1 MNEKARV
8 ATLIAELNADVEGLG
23 DLAETNLRADG
34 RIRHGAT
41 DELDWAALGYTIQ
54 NIYNALE
61 SYFLRISRFF
71 ENDLPPS
78 TWHRELVE
86 RMTIEIEGLRP
97 RLLDSSLAQDI
108 HELRAFRH
116 VFRNIYGT
124 RLDPERTRIVQNRVP
139 SALTA
144 FRRAHARF
152 VTELRAVAEM
162 LE

>member
-41 DELDWAALGYTIQ
+41 DELDWAALGYTIH

-78 TWHRELVE
+78 IWHRELVE

-162 LE
+162 LK

>member
-8 ATLIAELNADVEGLG
+8 AILIAELHGDAEVLG
-23 DLAETNLRADG
+23 GLAETNLKADG

-41 DELDWAALGYTIQ
+41 DELDWAALGYTIH

-61 SYFLRISRFF
+61 SYFLRVSRFF

-78 TWHRELVE
+78 AWHRELVE

-97 RLLDSSLAQDI
+97 RLLDRALAQHI

-124 RLDPERTRIVQNRVP
+124 RLDPKRIRIVQDHVP
-139 SALTA
+139 STLAA
-144 FRRAHARF
+144 FDAAHVRF
-152 VTELRAVAEM
+152 ITELRTVEEM
-162 LE
+162 TE

>member
-1 MNEKARV
+1 MNEKAHV

-41 DELDWAALGYTIQ
+41 DELDWAALGYTIH

>member
-41 DELDWAALGYTIQ
+41 DELDWAALGYTIH

-61 SYFLRISRFF
+61 SHFLRISRFF

>member
-41 DELDWAALGYTIQ
+41 DELDWAALGYTIH

-144 FRRAHARF
+144 FRRAHVRF

>member
-8 ATLIAELNADVEGLG
+8 AILIAELHG
-23 DLAETNLRADG
+23 DAEVLSGLAETNLKADG

-41 DELDWAALGYTIQ
+41 DELDWAALGYTIH

-61 SYFLRISRFF
+61 SYFLRVSRFF

-78 TWHRELVE
+78 ACHRELVE

-97 RLLDSSLAQDI
+97 RLLDRSLAQHI
-108 HELRAFRH
+108 HELRAFRQ

-124 RLDPERTRIVQNRVP
+124 RLDPQRIRIVQNRVP
-139 SALTA
+139 STLSA
-144 FRRAHARF
+144 FHGAHARF
-152 VTELRAVAEM
+152 TTELRAVEEM
-162 LE
+162 TG

>member
-41 DELDWAALGYTIQ
+41 DELDWAALGYTIH

-86 RMTIEIEGLRP
+86 HMTIGDRGHAVTPPGPI
-97 RLLDSSLAQDI
+97 AC
-108 HELRAFRH
+108 A
-116 VFRNIYGT
+116 
-124 RLDPERTRIVQNRVP
+124 
-139 SALTA
+139 
-144 FRRAHARF
+144 AHP
-152 VTELRAVAEM
+152 
-162 LE
+162 